1 MPSLVSLCLSTII
14 SGYVEYVCLRVCS
27 IFAKQRINDTCA
39 RKSMREKTAWICT
52 ELCNKRLYK
61 MQYHA
66 IHFRSC
72 VFFLLALCFAFALF
86 SQCKALRCCSYIHTS
101 FFTFVQNQIHN
112 IIIKPLTALRCI
124 FWLCFYQMYAI
135 NATENYKRKYNAT
148 KRKPVYRDITMQKK

>member
-1 MPSLVSLCLSTII
+1 
-14 SGYVEYVCLRVCS
+14 
-27 IFAKQRINDTCA
+27 
-39 RKSMREKTAWICT
+39 
-52 ELCNKRLYK
+52 

-148 KRKPVYRDITMQKK
+148 KRKPVYRDITMQKNSSNTREKKLEAAKAESELTVMYDIMVNIKMRYTFFYRFRASCVNGFLL